1 MSIQKI
7 KDKIK
12 DWEAAK
18 SQVGE
23 WKTAGETIVF
33 TNGCFDILHYGHL
46 HYLAEAKAL
55 GNKLIIGLNSKK
67 SVQRLKGKHRPIN
80 DDLTRSHLLASLE
93 FVDMVVFFEEDT
105 PLDLITLLL
114 PEVLVKGGDYK
125 AESIVGYDIVTQNG
139 GKVNILSF
147 IEGYST
153 TNIEKKI
160 KGE

>member
-33 TNGCFDILHYGHL
+33 TNGCFDLLHYGHL
-46 HYLAEAKAL
+46 YYLAEAKAL
-55 GNKLIIGLNSKK
+55 GNKLIIGLNSNK

-80 DDLTRSHLLASLE
+80 DNLTRSHLLASLE
-93 FVDMVVFFEEDT
+93 FIDMVVFFEEDT
-105 PLDLITLLL
+105 PSNLITLLL

>member
-1 MSIQKI
+1 
-7 KDKIK
+7 
-12 DWEAAK
+12 
-18 SQVGE
+18 
-23 WKTAGETIVF
+23 
-33 TNGCFDILHYGHL
+33 
-46 HYLAEAKAL
+46 
-55 GNKLIIGLNSKK
+55 
-67 SVQRLKGKHRPIN
+67 
-80 DDLTRSHLLASLE
+80 
-93 FVDMVVFFEEDT
+93 MVVFFEEDT
-105 PLDLITLLL
+105 PSNLITLLL

>member
-12 DWEAAK
+12 DWAAAK
-18 SQVGE
+18 SQVNE
-23 WKTAGETIVF
+23 WKSVGESIVF
-33 TNGCFDILHYGHL
+33 TNGCFDLLHYGHI

-114 PEVLVKGGDYK
+114 PNILVKGGDYK
-125 AESIVGYDIVTQNG
+125 AEEIVGYDIVTQND